1 MARMFYKLLDVKHR
15 LVQGTKRMIPGS
27 KKFLA
32 SKEEGASAVEY
43 GLLVA
48 LIAAIIIAAVKTVG
62 TKVSTGFNTVATT
75 LP

>member
-1 MARMFYKLLDVKHR
+1 MTKLIYKMLDAKHR
-15 LVQGTKRMIPGS
+15 LVQGTKRFFG
-27 KKFLA
+27 
-32 SKEEGASAVEY
+32 SKEEGASGVEY